1 LVPIKRKLVAPT
13 EIPDK
18 LESMKIAITG
28 SSGQLGKELN
38 YGLTALG
45 YKTFPISHEDLDISN
60 LVDVSKFFED
70 LEVDCLVNCAGFTNV
85 DAAENQPATAFSVN
99 SSGPGNLANACR
111 TRGIRLIHIS
121 TDSVFNSDSP
131 QFFDVDD
138 PTNPINIY
146 SKSKDAGDKAVQATY
161 PEGSWIVRTA
171 WIYGAYGGK
180 FVHAVLAKAQDD
192 GPFEVVNDQF
202 GQPMSTKALANF
214 IDVIISSQT
223 APGIYHFC
231 SADYVSRYDF
241 ALKIF
246 EIIGADIHR
255 IMPVPTLQT
264 DLVAVRPKYSLL
276 KTNGRIGNSSIAI
289 NSWESYLGEFLSLP
303 RKAPL

>member
-1 LVPIKRKLVAPT
+1 
-13 EIPDK
+13 
-18 LESMKIAITG
+18 MKIAIVG
-28 SSGQLGKELN
+28 SSGQLGKEFNFTLS
-38 YGLTALG
+38 ALG
-45 YKTFPISHEDLDISN
+45 YEVFSIPHEALDIT
-60 LVDVSKFFED
+60 DVAAVSRFFESIK
-70 LEVDCLVNCAGFTNV
+70 VDYLINCAGFTNV
-85 DAAENQPATAFSVN
+85 DAAENSPDNAFRVN
-99 SSGPGNLANACR
+99 SAGPENLAKTCR
-111 TRGIRLIHIS
+111 ECGIRLIHIS
-121 TDSVFNSDSP
+121 TDSVFNSDFP
-131 QFFDVDD
+131 QFFDVNDL
-138 PTNPINIY
+138 TNPMNTY
-146 SKSKDAGDKAVQATY
+146 SKSKDAGDKAVQAIY

-202 GQPMSTKALANF
+202 GQPTSTKALANF